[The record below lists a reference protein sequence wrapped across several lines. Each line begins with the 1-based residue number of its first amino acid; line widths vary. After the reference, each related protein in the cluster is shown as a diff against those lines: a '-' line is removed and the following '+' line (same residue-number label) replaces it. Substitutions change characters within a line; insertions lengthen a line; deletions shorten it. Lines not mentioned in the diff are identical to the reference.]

1 MAQDDE
7 DVGLALG
14 LATAAAAAGASPTA
28 AADRTNKPTA
38 PHLFSPFAKS
48 AAC

>member
-14 LATAAAAAGASPTA
+14 LATAAAAGASPTA